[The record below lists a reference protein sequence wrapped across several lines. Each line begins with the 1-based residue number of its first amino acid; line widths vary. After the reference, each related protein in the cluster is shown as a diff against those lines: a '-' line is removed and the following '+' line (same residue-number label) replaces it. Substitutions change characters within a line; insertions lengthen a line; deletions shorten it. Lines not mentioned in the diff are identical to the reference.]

1 MIRGERER
9 IILDLLEERG
19 VVSLKMIETS
29 CPDTSSVSLRRDLA
43 RLEREGRL
51 RRSHGGA
58 VRIEHAAVSSSD
70 SLAEPPLSSD
80 DFDALVLPPVK
91 GQWAH
96 TLRQQA
102 MRRGISLIAESA
114 PQIGGIYLGPPN
126 LDGAKALGH
135 FAGERHARETL
146 RAEVLLVALGGGG
159 NTRDRVEGFRA
170 GFVEAF
176 GGEAVFHHVD
186 GRGLLK
192 EVVRQAA
199 DSFMAHP
206 GINVVFGVN
215 DHTILGTLEVA
226 ERLGRNVSGYSVGGE
241 GSGLFDELARGKSMK
256 AVCAFFPDVV
266 GRLAVDTA
274 CKAFAGDRCGGEVI
288 TPAEIITAETLPNY
302 YDHDDGQWR
311 LRPDVLARMCGDHL
325 YDGPPVDGKRI
336 GFMLHYPSH
345 DWYRGLAAAM
355 RKRALEVGATLIARN
370 AEDEV
375 AEQLRAIRRTIG
387 AAAARDIGERETL
400 LIDGGECSRRFAE
413 ALKFS
418 GKSLSVY
425 TNSLDVLDVLAGTP
439 NITVFLTA
447 GEYQPSTRSLVGPS
461 VGTLLETIR
470 VDKAILSPDGISPG
484 FGISFDDERAAL
496 VCRRFCAAARQA
508 VVLAD
513 HGVIGLESSV
523 QAVRPNRLHT
533 VYTDAGTL
541 SAHRLELSA
550 TGLGVIVVDEDELL
564 FSGEEPAARMSN

>member
-1 MIRGERER
+1 MIRSERER
-9 IILDLLEERG
+9 IILRLLDERG
-19 VVSLKMIETS
+19 VVSLKLIERN
-29 CPDTSSVSLRRDLA
+29 CPDTSAVSLRRDLA

-51 RRSHGGA
+51 SRKHGGA
-58 VRIEHAAVSSSD
+58 VRAEAMEPVGVSRLMP
-70 SLAEPPLSSD
+70 LASE

-102 MRRGISLIAESA
+102 MRRGTTLIAESA

-126 LDGAKALGH
+126 LRGSQQLGR
-135 FAGERHARETL
+135 FAGKQQADVTE

-170 GFVEAF
+170 GFMETF
-176 GGEAVFHHVD
+176 PGEVIVHHID

-192 EVVRQAA
+192 EVVRQAT
-199 DSFMAHP
+199 DSFSAHP

-226 ERLGRNVSGYSVGGE
+226 ARLGRVVAGYSVGGE
-241 GSGLFDELARGKSMK
+241 GSGLFDELARGKAMK

-274 CKAFAGDRCGGEVI
+274 CKAFAGDRGHDEVI
-288 TPAEIITAETLPNY
+288 TPAEIITAETLPTY
-302 YDHDDGQWR
+302 YEHDEGQWR
-311 LRPDVLARMCGDHL
+311 LRADVLERMCAEHV
-325 YDGPPVDGKRI
+325 YEGPRVEGRRI

-355 RKRALEVGATLIARN
+355 RKRAGEVGATLIARN

-375 AEQLRAIRRTIG
+375 AEQLRGIRRTIG
-387 AAAARDIGERETL
+387 FAAARDIGDRETL

-413 ALKFS
+413 ALKMS
-418 GKSLSVY
+418 GKTLNVY
-425 TNSLDVLDVLAGTP
+425 TNSLDVLETLAATP
-439 NITVFLTA
+439 GITVFLTA
-447 GEYQPSTRSLVGPS
+447 GEYQPATRCLVGPS

-484 FGISFDDERAAL
+484 FGLSFDDERAAL
-496 VCRRFCAAARQA
+496 VCRRFCATAREV

-513 HGVIGLESSV
+513 HGAVGLEASV
-523 QAVRPNRLHT
+523 QAVRPNRMHT
-533 VYTDAGTL
+533 VFTDAGTL
-541 SAHRLELSA
+541 STHRLELSA
-550 TGLGVIVVDEDELL
+550 TGLGVIVVDEEDIP
-564 FSGEEPAARMSN
+564 FVTGEPAARISN